1 VPVTD
6 PSSAAT
12 VVHTRRGGE
21 VGTPVVLAPG
31 SALVFGR
38 SASCDLVLD
47 PDDTGIS
54 RTAGRVQSAGDD
66 PPTWWV
72 ANLSSSIPFSVVD
85 AYGFRSVLPPGRRAA
100 VDGRLL
106 VVVEGSDARHTLEV
120 RAGTAAEP
128 AAAAAVAPD
137 GEQATN
143 LAGEVVVNAQDRLAL
158 LALFAGYLHPPPR
171 HDPYPRSYQAAAAR
185 LGWPRT
191 TLVKRI
197 EYLRERL
204 TAAGVPGLQ
213 GPSALTGLA
222 EYVISRRMITPDDLA
237 DLPG

>member
-1 VPVTD
+1 MEQ
-6 PSSAAT
+6 AT
-12 VVHTRRGGE
+12 VVHVRRGGPAGE
-21 VGTPVVLAPG
+21 PVVLDPG
-31 SALVFGR
+31 GTLVFGR

-54 RTAGRVQSAGDD
+54 RTAGEVVSAGTD
-66 PPTWWV
+66 PVTWFV

-85 AYGFRSVLPPGRRAA
+85 AYGFRSVLPPGRRAV

-106 VVVEGSDARHTLEV
+106 VHVEGSTTRHTLEV

-128 AAAAAVAPD
+128 DAARAADD

-143 LAGEVVVNAQDRLAL
+143 LAGGVVVNAQDRLAL
-158 LALFAGYLHPPPR
+158 LALFAGYLLEPPR

-222 EYVISRRMITPDDLA
+222 EYVISRRLITPDDLV